1 MQVYKIGKYI
11 LGTVATATFMMA
23 AAQDIDGASLEFEGN
38 SRKVLSF
45 DAEKSTGLEKIY
57 MVYDMTGVSL
67 RYPVGGRKVKW
78 YRFRNM
84 GGGYAEEVSSLYEDS
99 YSVVAEAEGNTGYI
113 VEDGDLR
120 YCFWIAEY
128 KGQEF
133 TINSIMAG
141 SESDCDRTVLNV
153 EGFGQPIHYYTINGQ
168 SKILSREIR
177 VSYDTEIWDEGSTSY
192 VKKETEKLIDSMSTT
207 IAITPPAYCSTYF
220 TVTGDRF
227 LEAWGEA
234 VDKESAVYSPS
245 AVEVHAAAIQ
255 DNQEDSEDAEPS
267 NMLAGEGS
275 GLGGSAPAEI
285 TFVGYATE
293 AVIHD
298 EWQLSRTEDFETVEY
313 RFNQRELTYT
323 FTEEG
328 QYFMRY
334 IGSNSDGSCESE
346 SEVFTI
352 SIGASD
358 LKIPNAFSPDG
369 DGVND
374 VWKVAYRSLIEFKC
388 WIFDRYGKQLHYF
401 DNPSEGWNGKQGNK
415 VVKPGVYY
423 YVIQAQGADGKR
435 YHRSGDINIIRYKTF
450 GGNQTEE

>member
-1 MQVYKIGKYI
+1 MRVNRIGKYI
-11 LGTVATATFMMA
+11 SGLFAGSAIMILMSA
-23 AAQDIDGASLEFEGN
+23 DIDAASLEFEG
-38 SRKVLSF
+38 SSKKVLSY
-45 DAEKSTGLEKIY
+45 DVEKSTGLEKIY
-57 MVYDMTGVSL
+57 MVYEMDGISM
-67 RYPVGGRKVKW
+67 RYPTSGHKVKW

-84 GGGYAEEVSSLYEDS
+84 GGGYAEEVASTETAS
-99 YSVVAEAEGNTGYI
+99 YSEVSNPEGNTGYI

-133 TINSIMAG
+133 SIESVG
-141 SESDCDRTVLNV
+141 VSSDSDCDRTVLDVRGN
-153 EGFGQPIHYYTINGQ
+153 GAPIHYYTINGQ
-168 SKILSREIR
+168 PKTLSREIR
-177 VSYDTEIWDEGSTSY
+177 VVYDTEVWDEGLESFI
-192 VKKETEKLIDSMSTT
+192 KKEDVKVVDSMGST
-207 IAITPPAYCSTYF
+207 IIITPPAYCTTYF
-220 TVTGDRF
+220 TVEGDRF
-227 LEAWGEA
+227 LEAWRQSVAE
-234 VDKESAVYSPS
+234 ESAVYSPRAVAVKAS
-245 AVEVHAAAIQ
+245 AVQ
-255 DNQEDSEDAEPS
+255 DDRDDSEDAEPS
-267 NMLAGEGS
+267 NMLAGEGD

-285 TFVGYATE
+285 TFIGYATE

-298 EWQLSRTEDFETVEY
+298 EWQMSRTEDFENVEY
-313 RFNQRELTYT
+313 RFNQREVSYT

-328 QYFMRY
+328 TYFMRY

-346 SEVFTI
+346 SDIFTI

-388 WIFDRYGKQLHYF
+388 WIFDRYGKQLYYF
-401 DNPSEGWNGKQGNK
+401 DNPSGGWDGKQGNK

-423 YVIQAQGADGKR
+423 YVIQAQGADGKK

-450 GGNQTEE
+450 GGSPVEE